1 MAIETNVNITDPT
14 RTDSSGTVIPVDLV
28 QHVDGSGN
36 LSIVFQRTAD
46 VDGTSGYLLTN
57 TSVSNSGGGVST
69 SNNFGAWS
77 AWSPTSASDAS
88 QCNQPNITITQSRSR
103 THSITT
109 TTAAVYQTT
118 VSTYTCSVLTSPTG
132 SGTQPSCVSPSGAV
146 GSSYNTS
153 NTVLIANATSSTTGQ
168 PNQTETRSQ
177 SVTNTAY
184 VPSTTVFVRDTSIPL
199 TGGVFTQTDP
209 GTCNPVDESIGCG
222 TSAFNCTV
230 SSLRTPTGNKTAVM
244 QTGNMVTTDC
254 FGGTGTG
261 GQIQTVYFAAIT
273 DGSAFGAP
281 VACTITYPNPDLAVC
296 ETGTSLGFGS
306 QELCN
311 GTIVSGAQTA
321 CFKTGQSG
329 INYSGTS
336 CS

>member
-1 MAIETNVNITDPT
+1 MAIETNINITDPT
-14 RTDSSGTVIPVDLV
+14 RTDASGTVIPVDLV
-28 QHVDGSGN
+28 EYSDASGN

-46 VDGTSGYLLTN
+46 VDGTSGYVLTN
-57 TSVSNSGGGVST
+57 TSVSTSGGGTTST
-69 SNNFGAWS
+69 NNFGAWS
-77 AWSPTSASDAS
+77 AWSPTSVSDS
-88 QCNQPNITITQSRSR
+88 GQCNLSQITVTQSRSR
-103 THSITT
+103 TYSITT
-109 TTAAVYQTT
+109 TTAATYETT
-118 VSTYTCSVLTSPTG
+118 VETYTCSVLTSPTG
-132 SGTQPSCVSPSGAV
+132 NGTQPSCVNPSGSI

-153 NTVLIANATSSTTGQ
+153 NTVQTSNATSSTTSQ

-184 VPSTTVFVRDTSIPL
+184 VPPTTEFVRDTSIAL
-199 TGGVFTQTDP
+199 TGGVFTETDP
-209 GTCNPVDESIGCG
+209 GTCAPVDESIGCG

-230 SSLRTPTGNKTAVM
+230 SSTRTPTGNRTAVI

-254 FGGTGTG
+254 LGGTSTG
-261 GQIQTVYFAAIT
+261 GQIQTEYSPAIT
-273 DGSAFGAP
+273 DGSATGTP
-281 VACTITYPNPDLAVC
+281 VSCTITYPNPDLAVC

-321 CFKTGQSG
+321 CFKTGQPG